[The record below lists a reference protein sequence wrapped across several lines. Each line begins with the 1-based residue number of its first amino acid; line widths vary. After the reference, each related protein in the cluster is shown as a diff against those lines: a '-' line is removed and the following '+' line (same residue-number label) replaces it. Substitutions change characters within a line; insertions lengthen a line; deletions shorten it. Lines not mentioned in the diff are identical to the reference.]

1 MAPQLIPFDI
11 KKKGQT
17 WLLPPYSWAHQR
29 ISKALGVSASMVSIW
44 RNELVNDGLLP
55 EYENPNEV
63 SKWSPEQRFSAV
75 IETAAMSE
83 LELAEYCR
91 SKGMFVDQI
100 NEWKTLVI
108 QAQEVKNKHQIN
120 KDLSNEQQKVKKLQA
135 ELARKDKALAE
146 TAALLVLRGKFD
158 ALWDNSEE
166 D

>member
-11 KKKGQT
+11 KQQGQA
-17 WLLPPYSWAHQR
+17 WLLPPYSWAHRR

-75 IETAAMSE
+75 IETAVMSE

-100 NEWKTLVI
+100 NEWKTLAI

-120 KDLSNEQQKVKKLQA
+120 KELSNEQQKVKKLQA

>member
-1 MAPQLIPFDI
+1 M
-11 KKKGQT
+11 
-17 WLLPPYSWAHQR
+17 
-29 ISKALGVSASMVSIW
+29 
-44 RNELVNDGLLP
+44 NDGLLP

-63 SKWSPEQRFSAV
+63 SKWSPEQKFSAV
-75 IETAAMSE
+75 IETAVMSE

-100 NEWKTLVI
+100 NEWKTLAI

-120 KDLSNEQQKVKKLQA
+120 KELSNEQQKVKKLQA

-158 ALWDNSEE
+158 ALWDNSGE